1 MEALVKK
8 PRLIRD
14 RGVEKGLRTG
24 RGFSKLELEEVG
36 LSVKEALKLGL
47 KVDLRRRSKHEWNV
61 NTLKHFIKETPKQG
75 G

>member
-1 MEALVKK
+1 VDALVKK
-8 PRLIRD
+8 PRLIKD
-14 RGVEKGLRTG
+14 RGIEKGLRVG

-61 NTLKHFIKETPKQG
+61 NALKRFIEEISKQG
-75 G
+75 R